1 MKTYLLFN
9 VFINDLDIGLEGVL
23 GKFADDTKLGRDVTP
38 SSVERPCQV
47 I

>member
-23 GKFADDTKLGRDVTP
+23 SKFADDIKLGGVVD
-38 SSVERPCQV
+38 S